1 MRFHS
6 NVFNASVDLRL
17 TGVVSIY
24 EMRLLEFCKK
34 FELRLV
40 VFNYFLVLGHQQ
52 YLILVLIAIGKELT
66 TARMVVAMGYP
77 IK

>member
-1 MRFHS
+1 M
-6 NVFNASVDLRL
+6 
-17 TGVVSIY
+17 VSIY
-24 EMRLLEFCKK
+24 EMRLLGFYKK

-52 YLILVLIAIGKELT
+52 YLILVLIVIGKALT
-66 TARMVVAMGYP
+66 TAPMVVAMGYP